1 MATTTRLGDW
11 QPTTIEDRI
20 DRLESLAAIR
30 QLPSRYALALDSR
43 DMDSLVGLFLPNVRV
58 GREATGRD
66 ALKRWFMEVMS
77 VPRTS
82 VHMTA
87 NHVID
92 FDDADH
98 AHGIVY
104 CHDELERP
112 LTGEW
117 ELGKLQYWDRYERV
131 DGEWYFARR
140 RFLRWY
146 LVDAL
151 RRPGHGA
158 GVNDTDEPLTTELLP
173 DAFDTWAPFW
183 EQRRAEA
190 TPEPPASMEGG
201 ARPPAD
207 E

>member
-1 MATTTRLGDW
+1 MTTDSRLGAW
-11 QPTTIEDRI
+11 QPTTVEDRL

-30 QLPSRYALALDSR
+30 QLPSRYGLALDAR
-43 DMDSLVGLFLPNVRV
+43 DMDALVGLFVPEVRV
-58 GREATGRD
+58 GRDERGRD
-66 ALKRWFMEVMS
+66 ALKRWFTEVMS

-82 VHMTA
+82 VHIVA
-87 NHVID
+87 NHIID

-117 ELGKLQYWDRYERV
+117 EIGKLQYWDRYERV
-131 DGEWYFARR
+131 DGTWCFNRR

-151 RRPGHGA
+151 RRPGPGA
-158 GVNDTDEPLTTELLP
+158 GVNEAGEPLRTDQLP

-183 EQRRAEA
+183 EQ
-190 TPEPPASMEGG
+190 PAS
-201 ARPPAD
+201 
-207 E
+207 

>member
-1 MATTTRLGDW
+1 MTTDSRLGAW
-11 QPTTIEDRI
+11 QPTTVEDRL

-30 QLPSRYALALDSR
+30 QLPSRYGLALDSR
-43 DMDSLVGLFLPNVRV
+43 DMDSLVALFVPDVRV
-58 GREATGRD
+58 GRDERGRD
-66 ALKRWFMEVMS
+66 ALKRWFTEVMS

-82 VHMTA
+82 VHIVA
-87 NHVID
+87 NHIID

-117 ELGKLQYWDRYERV
+117 EIGKLQYWDRYERV
-131 DGEWYFARR
+131 DGTWCFNRR

-151 RRPGHGA
+151 RRPGPGA
-158 GVNDTDEPLTTELLP
+158 GVNEENEPLRTDQLP
-173 DAFDTWAPFW
+173 EAFDTWAPFW
-183 EQRRAEA
+183 EQ
-190 TPEPPASMEGG
+190 PSP
-201 ARPPAD
+201 
-207 E
+207 